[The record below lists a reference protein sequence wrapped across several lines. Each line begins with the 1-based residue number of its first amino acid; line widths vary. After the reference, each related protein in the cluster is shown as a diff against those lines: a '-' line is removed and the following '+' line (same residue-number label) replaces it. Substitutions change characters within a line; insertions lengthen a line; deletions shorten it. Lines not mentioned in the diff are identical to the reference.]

1 MLNALR
7 VLLVLLGV
15 SAIGIALGDILAGPS
30 ATAGF
35 FEGLFV
41 ALTGSPAPPTGAW
54 PATMDNEMR
63 FYAVFWRAYGAVLI
77 QVARDFAA
85 RGHLTPWLAG
95 LFFAGGVGRA
105 VSYASVGAPHPFF
118 TALMAIELL
127 TPPLLVLLW
136 LGGRRQRKLA

>member
-1 MLNALR
+1 MLSTLRILLYAL
-7 VLLVLLGV
+7 GA
-15 SAIGIALGDILAGPS
+15 SAIGIALSDILLGPT

-41 ALTGSPAPPTGAW
+41 SLTGAQAAPTGRW

-63 FYAVFWRAYGAVLI
+63 FYAVFWGAYGLALI
-77 QVARDFAA
+77 LVARDFAA

-95 LFFAGGVGRA
+95 LFFVGGVGRA
-105 VSYASVGAPHPFF
+105 ISYAVAGAPHPFF
-118 TALMAIELL
+118 TALMAVELL

-136 LGGRRQRKLA
+136 LGSRRAT